1 MAMSERPFIS
11 QTLDLKK
18 LDTIFFFF
26 HLKGRPGV
34 LETMENSLALF
45 PDWRKVGVLYLSPT
59 LSNTQYSISNPL
71 GTIRYT
77 LGSGVRDETPQEEEA
92 ASVKGAVSRVLS
104 RVPGFEFNK
113 Y

>member
-1 MAMSERPFIS
+1 
-11 QTLDLKK
+11 
-18 LDTIFFFF
+18 
-26 HLKGRPGV
+26 
-34 LETMENSLALF
+34 MENSLALF
-45 PDWRKVGVLYLSPT
+45 PDWRKVGVLYLSST
-59 LSNTQYSISNPL
+59 LSNTQHSISNLL

-77 LGSGVRDETPQEEEA
+77 LGSGVRDETPQEEA